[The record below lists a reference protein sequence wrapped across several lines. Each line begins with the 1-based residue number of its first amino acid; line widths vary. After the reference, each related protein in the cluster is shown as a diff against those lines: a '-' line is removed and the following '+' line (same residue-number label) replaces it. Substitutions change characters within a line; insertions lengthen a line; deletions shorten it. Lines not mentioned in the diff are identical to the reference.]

1 MKNLHVFL
9 TILLI
14 ISCKEQQRT
23 FEEID
28 FQNPYKFS
36 YEIENEVAKDTTSWK
51 YQMSAQAYANNTDYS
66 NALKHWDL
74 AMNTSEKEQLTKE
87 EIDSINLAY
96 RPANAVQFIT
106 EQAKSHKVVIIN
118 EAHHNSMH
126 RFFTKAL
133 LQNLFEI
140 GYKNIGFETLGNG
153 EYLDSLLMER
163 QYPIQETGYY
173 TKDPQ
178 FGDLVR
184 TALKIGFDVFPYEQT
199 SGSNGKPREIEQARN
214 IQKEI
219 KKRPNE
225 KFLIHCGF
233 NHAFEGVHESWE
245 KAMAGRLTEFT
256 GIDPLTIDQVE
267 YSERSK
273 TKFNNPLLNALDIK
287 EPSVLIDQDQEP
299 LKYKIKERWTDLAV
313 FHPKTEF
320 VENRPNWLFK
330 NDNMSVPIEL
340 DNIEISYPI
349 MVLAYRK
356 GENLKKAVPIDLIE
370 ITEKSDKKNLAL
382 GRGEY
387 EIVVTNLK
395 GKASKFDLSVE

>member
-1 MKNLHVFL
+1 MKNLCAFL

-36 YEIENEVAKDTTSWK
+36 SEIENEVEKDTTSWK

-74 AMNTSEKEQLTKE
+74 AMNASEKEQMTEK
-87 EIDSINLAY
+87 EIDSINLVY
-96 RPANAVQFIT
+96 RPKNAVQFIT
-106 EQAKSHKVVIIN
+106 DQAKNHKVVIIN

-133 LQNLFEI
+133 LQDLFEI

-153 EYLDSLLMER
+153 EYLDSLLMQR
-163 QYPIQETGYY
+163 KYPIQETGYY

-184 TALKIGFDVFPYEQT
+184 TALKIGFNVFPYEQT

-214 IQKEI
+214 IQREI
-219 KKRPNE
+219 EKRPAE

-233 NHAFEGVHESWE
+233 NHAFEGVHESWG
-245 KAMAGRLTEFT
+245 KAMAGRLSEFT
-256 GIDPLTIDQVE
+256 DIDPLTIDQVE

-273 TKFNNPLLNALDIK
+273 TKFNNPLLIALEIE
-287 EPSVLIDQDQEP
+287 EPSVLIDQDQKP
-299 LKYKIKERWTDLAV
+299 LKYKIKKR
-313 FHPKTEF
+313 
-320 VENRPNWLFK
+320 
-330 NDNMSVPIEL
+330 
-340 DNIEISYPI
+340 
-349 MVLAYRK
+349 
-356 GENLKKAVPIDLIE
+356 
-370 ITEKSDKKNLAL
+370 
-382 GRGEY
+382 
-387 EIVVTNLK
+387 
-395 GKASKFDLSVE
+395 

>member
-1 MKNLHVFL
+1 MKNLYAFL

-36 YEIENEVAKDTTSWK
+36 SEIENEVEKDTTSWK

-74 AMNTSEKEQLTKE
+74 AMNTSEKEQLTEE
-87 EIDSINLAY
+87 EIDSINLIY
-96 RPANAVQFIT
+96 RPKNAVQFIT

-118 EAHHNSMH
+118 EAHHNSLH

-133 LQNLFEI
+133 LQDLFEI

-153 EYLDSLLMER
+153 EYLDSLLMQR
-163 QYPIQETGYY
+163 KYPIQETGYY

-184 TALKIGFDVFPYEQT
+184 TALKIGFNVFPYEQT
-199 SGSNGKPREIEQARN
+199 SGSNGKPREIEQAKN

-219 KKRPNE
+219 EKRPNE
-225 KFLIHCGF
+225 KFLIYCGF

-256 GIDPLTIDQVE
+256 GIDPLTIDQIE

-273 TKFNNPLLNALDIK
+273 PKFNNPLLNALDIE
-287 EPSVLIDQDQEP
+287 EPSVLIDQDQKP
-299 LKYKIKERWTDLAV
+299 LKYKIRERWTDLAV

-320 VENRPNWLFK
+320 VDNRPNWLFK
-330 NDNMSVPIEL
+330 NGNQSVPIEL
-340 DNIEISYPI
+340 DNIDISYPL

-356 GENLKKAVPIDLIE
+356 GENLGDGVPMDLIE
-370 ITEKSDKKNLAL
+370 IAEKSDEKNLAL
-382 GRGEY
+382 GEGEY
-387 EIVVTNLK
+387 EIVITNPK
-395 GKASKFDLSVE
+395 GKARKFDLSVE